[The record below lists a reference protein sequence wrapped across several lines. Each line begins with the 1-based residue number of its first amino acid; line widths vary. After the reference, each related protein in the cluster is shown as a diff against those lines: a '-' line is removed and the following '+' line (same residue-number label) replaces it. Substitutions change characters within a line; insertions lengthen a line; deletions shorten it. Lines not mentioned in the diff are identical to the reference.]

1 MSSAEENIEAVRRL
15 YEALNNSDPNL
26 FVEVVDNLMIPEIT
40 MHGDA
45 HTPFVIGRD
54 SYKQMISMVKGAFP
68 DITATIQL
76 IFAEQNKVV
85 LREEV
90 HATHENA
97 WMGVPATYKKVRWTA
112 TSIIRF
118 NNEGKMAERWVM
130 EDQLTRLQQLGV
142 VARIPGQLGY
152 VG

>member
-1 MSSAEENIEAVRRL
+1 MSDTEANVETSRRF
-15 YEALNNSDPNL
+15 YEALNNSDPNV
-26 FVEVVDNLMIPEIT
+26 FVTAIDSLTIPGIT
-40 MHGDA
+40 IHGDA
-45 HTPFVIGRD
+45 HTPFVIGREPLKKTV
-54 SYKQMISMVKGAFP
+54 SIIKNAFP

-76 IFAEQNKVV
+76 IFAEQNKVM

-90 HATHENA
+90 QATHEGV
-97 WMGVPATYKKVRWTA
+97 WMGIPATHKKIRWTA

-118 NNEGKMAERWVM
+118 NDEGKMAERWVM
-130 EDQLTRLQQLGV
+130 EDQLTRLQQLGI